1 MSPTCTQAG
10 TLAARALWLVL
21 LPEETRVLSYPL
33 TSPHLS
39 YIMKLSHSQ
48 ETARLVRPTAHTQC
62 PGGYRTHGKNTRNI
76 HHISLDH
83 SNYNLCNWIFFS
95 VTLIYTKPN
104 FPRAIFFTSMF
115 SWEDLI
121 PWSIFIQWVIVSS
134 IFWWLI
140 QPNLIFLNYCS
151 FQHFPHFFF
160 SFSSIT
166 NFVMWSC
173 QQCQL
178 YFVLTISPRNIHYQF
193 NGLNLFI

>member
-1 MSPTCTQAG
+1 MKWSLPGSKRVTLWIGTVNLFLNMSPTCTQAG

-83 SNYNLCNWIFFS
+83 SNYNLCNWIFFFCDTYLYQAQFS
-95 VTLIYTKPN
+95 QGYLFHINVFLRRFDSLVN
-104 FPRAIFFTSMF
+104 FYSM
-115 SWEDLI
+115 SH
-121 PWSIFIQWVIVSS
+121 
-134 IFWWLI
+134 
-140 QPNLIFLNYCS
+140 C
-151 FQHFPHFFF
+151 
-160 SFSSIT
+160 
-166 NFVMWSC
+166 
-173 QQCQL
+173 
-178 YFVLTISPRNIHYQF
+178 
-193 NGLNLFI
+193 